1 MDLSI
6 CNSCASKNLRNQKLI
21 LCAVFALV
29 ISLMIL
35 ESQNRI
41 TSQHKSFVKQIE
53 ALQYKNDKQLSE
65 LVKQERDILI
75 YRKELASRSYLINM
89 STEEFLSIMTDYLN
103 KDGRCEVH
111 INKIDW
117 SSWDTTYY
125 KSLNGLN

>member
-1 MDLSI
+1 MQCDN
-6 CNSCASKNLRNQKLI
+6 CKKRKVQNLI
-21 LCAVFALV
+21 LCLVFGLV
-29 ISLMIL
+29 IGVVIL

-41 TSQHKSFVKQIE
+41 VSQHKAFMKQIE
-53 ALQYKNDKQLSE
+53 ALEFKNEKQLSE
-65 LVKQERDILI
+65 LAKQERDILI